1 MLLTSDYF
9 PFTLC
14 ETRDNTVYLKAWP
27 LCHSELTL
35 KTEECCVQRRPAKF
49 ASGGN
54 GKVSLMDR
62 WWQMTTEET
71 ASGNIWEAWQNQ
83 MQRKKTAKSSVIKG
97 VCFKHW
103 MQPNASGCT
112 RMSRKRDYHPSL
124 EGSHPDLRLAPSQSL
139 QKTDQPQGFK
149 LQFLNREIQLG
160 FPLSNRLVEKARQH
174 KILFSGI

>member
-1 MLLTSDYF
+1 MGEAPILRCVLYTNPNAPHLRLLPNSYV
-9 PFTLC
+9 PVTLC
-14 ETRDNTVYLKAWP
+14 ETRDDTVYLKAWP

-62 WWQMTTEET
+62 WWQMTMEET

-97 VCFKHW
+97 GCFKHR
-103 MQPNASGCT
+103 MQPNAFGCT
-112 RMSRKRDYHPSL
+112 RTSREWDYHASL
-124 EGSHPDLRLAPSQSL
+124 EGSRPDLRLAPSQSL
-139 QKTDQPQGFK
+139 QKTDPTT
-149 LQFLNREIQLG
+149 
-160 FPLSNRLVEKARQH
+160 
-174 KILFSGI
+174 GI